1 MKSIL
6 YTCLHIFIKLL
17 QLFPFKNLEFSM
29 EFHSITELKQ
39 LSSEIMLKTL
49 FTSEGS
55 GVCLC

>member
-17 QLFPFKNLEFSM
+17 QLFPFKNSEFSM
-29 EFHSITELKQ
+29 EFYSITELKQ
-39 LSSEIMLKTL
+39 LSSETMLKTL
-49 FTSEGS
+49 FTSKGS